1 MNHTDGFILIDPSG
15 NMRFL
20 TQDLPDLYG
29 KLPANLRS
37 LLDSQGTY
45 HLDYGVPDGS
55 YTVAQAA
62 EALSWLVG
70 RNIPLASG
78 N

>member
-1 MNHTDGFILIDPSG
+1 
-15 NMRFL
+15 MRFL

-29 KLPANLRS
+29 KLPAKLRS

-55 YTVAQAA
+55 YTLTQAVG
-62 EALSWLVG
+62 ALSWLVG
-70 RNIPLASG
+70 HKIPLKG